1 MLRILAAL
9 LAACCVMVGL
19 VAAPT
24 PALAQQWNDART
36 RALVERATERRAQ
49 QLADTALIDYSATAH
64 GYVTFLAQLGDAS
77 GEFTEPPKVV
87 KADQLALEVYWRAPN
102 LSKQVIVGRRD
113 TLLAPTDIRYHRDH
127 LGIVQNNFPN
137 IIRLGEGDEVRDVPH
152 PLSPVGLATY
162 DFAIEDSLEYQLPE
176 RTIEVYEVRVRPRD
190 PQAARVVGAVYID
203 RSTADVVRMM
213 FSFTRDAYI
222 DKQLDDVS
230 IVLENALVE
239 GRFWLPR
246 HQEIEIRRSGTWLDF
261 PARGIIRGR
270 WEICCYKVNTGMP
283 PGMFAGPEIVQLP
296 PQDLARYPWQGRVLD
311 SLPLDVRKVTAAD
324 VARVQEQARELVQ
337 AAVLQKTTGASL
349 SARHIS
355 DFVRVN
361 RVEGLALGG
370 GATVRFGAGRSVG
383 LQGRWGFADHEAK
396 GRVSFNFQR
405 AGAGSVHLFA
415 ERSYRDA
422 RDLEETS
429 LVRNSLAAQEYGSD
443 YTEPYDVRAAGVGV
457 ELGRRFG
464 FRWRVTG
471 SYETQDALSV
481 NATPA
486 TRTYAPTIPAW
497 SIREQRL
504 SLAFERPTSL
514 SIFGT
519 ELRLTGEV
527 RGGFFQGRDTPI
539 TGSAPHFGRA
549 FVAADVERPFG
560 DQRLVLR
567 TALGAVGG
575 SPAVP
580 PQEYIFLGGPT
591 TGPGYNDHEFA
602 ARLAA
607 SQRIEW
613 HVTVPFIGIPLGRFG
628 RAPAS
633 ATLAPFVNTIYVS
646 RAAAFRVP
654 RTGWYPSVGVGAL
667 IFFNLLRIDVAR
679 GLRDGGWTVS
689 ADISRDMWGIL

>member
-9 LAACCVMVGL
+9 LAACCVLVGL
-19 VAAPT
+19 VAAPV
-24 PALAQQWNDART
+24 PALAQHWNDART
-36 RALVERATERRAQ
+36 RALVERATARRAE
-49 QLADTALIDYSATAH
+49 QLADTALIDYTATAH
-64 GYVTFLAQLGDAS
+64 GYVTFLAQLGDES

-102 LSKQVIVGRRD
+102 LSKQVIIGRRD

-127 LGIVQNNFPN
+127 LGIVQNNFPS

-152 PLSPVGLATY
+152 PLSPIGLADY
-162 DFAIEDSLEYQLPE
+162 DFAIEDSLEYRLPD
-176 RTIEVYEVRVRPRD
+176 RTLEVYEVRVRPRD
-190 PQAARVVGAVYID
+190 QQAARVVGAVYID
-203 RSTADVVRMM
+203 RGTADVVRMM

-230 IVLENALVE
+230 IVLENALVQ
-239 GRFWLPR
+239 GRYWLPR

-296 PQDLARYPWQGRVLD
+296 PADLARYPWHGRVLD

-324 VARVQEQARELVQ
+324 VARVQEQARQMVQ

-370 GATVRFGAGRSVG
+370 GATVRFGAGRSLG
-383 LQGRWGFADHEAK
+383 LLGRWGFADHEAK
-396 GRVSFNFQR
+396 GRVALNVQR
-405 AGAGSVHLFA
+405 AGAGSVQLFA

-429 LVRNSLAAQEYGSD
+429 LVRNSLSAQEYGSD
-443 YTEPYDVRAAGVGV
+443 YTEPYDVRAAGIGVDMGRHVG
-457 ELGRRFG
+457 L
-464 FRWRVTG
+464 RWHLTG
-471 SYETQDALSV
+471 SYETQDALAV
-481 NATPA
+481 HATPA

-497 SIREQRL
+497 SIREQRM
-504 SLAFERPTSL
+504 SLGFERPTSL
-514 SIFGT
+514 SWFGT
-519 ELRLTGEV
+519 ELRLTGEL

-539 TGSAPHFGRA
+539 AGSSPHFGRA
-549 FVAADVERPFG
+549 FLSADIERPVG
-560 DQRLVLR
+560 DERLVLR

-575 SPAVP
+575 SPAAP

-591 TGPGYNDHEFA
+591 TGPGYDDHAFA

-613 HVTVPFIGIPLGRFG
+613 RVPVPFVGIPLGRFG

-633 ATLAPFVNTIYVS
+633 ATLAPFVNTIYIARPAPFRAS
-646 RAAAFRVP
+646 RV
-654 RTGWYPSVGVGAL
+654 GWYPSVGVGAL
-667 IFFNLLRIDVAR
+667 VFFNLLRIDVAR

-689 ADISRDMWGIL
+689 ADISRDLWGIL